1 MLQKDEDFLEQ
12 KGYED
17 LEKNIKNFGRLKK
30 FLIEFKE
37 IVDTGKLSE
46 FYCEKLWNLKKSKK
60 QNQKGFDLK
69 DESGKKYE
77 VKYRKDSTN
86 PGMEIKDKDSLDSV
100 LYVHLD
106 ENLLPEVIKQFKS
119 KDIQYTKNPPRVTF
133 KGAEPKII
141 FQLKSGDKNKRAK

>member
-30 FLIEFKE
+30 FLLEFKE

-46 FYCEKLWNLKKSKK
+46 FYCEKLWNLKKPGKP
-60 QNQKGFDLK
+60 NQEGFDLK

-77 VKYRKDSTN
+77 VKYRKGKNS
-86 PGMEIKDKDSLDSV
+86 GMKIKDKDSLDSV

-119 KDIQYTKNPPRVTF
+119 KDIHYTKNPRVSF
-133 KGAEPKII
+133 KEAEPKII
-141 FQLKSGDKNKRAK
+141 FQLKSGDKNR

>member
-1 MLQKDEDFLEQ
+1 MLKKSEDFLKQ

-17 LEKNIKNFGRLKK
+17 LENIENFDKLKN

-37 IVDTGKLSE
+37 IVDTGKLAE

-60 QNQKGFDLK
+60 PNQKGFDLK

-86 PGMEIKDKDSLDSV
+86 PGMKIKDKDSLDSV

-119 KDIQYTKNPPRVTF
+119 KDLHYTKNPPRVTF
-133 KGAEPKII
+133 KDAEPKII
-141 FQLKSGDKNKRAK
+141 FKLRSDKSEKVE

>member
-1 MLQKDEDFLEQ
+1 MSQKDEDFLEQ
-12 KGYED
+12 KGHED

-30 FLIEFKE
+30 FLLEFKE
-37 IVDTGKLSE
+37 IVDTGKLAE
-46 FYCEKLWNLKKSKK
+46 FYCEKLWNLKKPGKP
-60 QNQKGFDLK
+60 NQKGFDLK

-86 PGMEIKDKDSLDSV
+86 PGMKIKDKDSLDSV

-119 KDIQYTKNPPRVTF
+119 KDIHYTKNLRVTF

-141 FQLKSGDKNKRAK
+141 FQLKSGDKNKKDK